1 MAKMKDYLLDQYY
14 TDSYASKNKKEKKMR
29 DKLTRKPPQVSGRI
43 SSSVTLKP
51 KKGKVFLSPDAAR
64 RAATMAEQKIKEAK
78 PTSKK
83 ESKVNK
89 KALKAANKPS
99 KSSAAKKTP
108 KTTSRS
114 GAVGMRIGGGFGRTT
129 KF

>member
-1 MAKMKDYLLDQYY
+1 MAEAK
-14 TDSYASKNKKEKKMR
+14 S
-29 DKLTRKPPQVSGRI
+29 PPQVRGRI

-78 PTSKK
+78 PKTKK
-83 ESKVNK
+83 ESKTNNK
-89 KALKAANKPS
+89 DIKAAKKPS

-114 GAVGMRIGGGFGRTT
+114 GAVGMRIGGGFGKTT